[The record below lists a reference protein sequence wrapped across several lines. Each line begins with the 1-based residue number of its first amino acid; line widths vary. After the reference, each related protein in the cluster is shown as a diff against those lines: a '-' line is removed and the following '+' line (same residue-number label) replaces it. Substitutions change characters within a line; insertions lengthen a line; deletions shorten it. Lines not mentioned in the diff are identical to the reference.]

1 MEGTQKITFE
11 SQSFGRRLKSM
22 LKVDFRRMFTMP
34 LFYIMAGVCL
44 AIPILILVMTTML
57 DGSVRVDPN
66 TGVETVVEGFD
77 NVWQIIGTVSGEGS
91 SVSMD
96 MTGMCN
102 INLLYFFAAVLVCL
116 FVTEDFKS
124 GYVKN
129 LFAVRS
135 RKTDYVISKTLL
147 CFIGGACMLLAFVI
161 GAMLGGAISGLP
173 FDVGTEYRWDCHV
186 PFGKGVPDGGV
197 CSGLSAYECC
207 GKTEDMD
214 VDGGVFLCEH
224 AVLYDDSHAD
234 AAGFRDWKCDWL
246 SGRWHPVQC
255 RLRCGQQSG
264 IEQNEPC
271 VRDFFDI
278 CEKMKGEKSWEKQ

>member
-1 MEGTQKITFE
+1 MEATQKITFE

-57 DGSVRVDPN
+57 DGSVRVNPN

-124 GYVKN
+124 GYVIGCLAGGI
-129 LFAVRS
+129 LFS
-135 RKTDYVISKTLL
+135 
-147 CFIGGACMLLAFVI
+147 
-161 GAMLGGAISGLP
+161 
-173 FDVGTEYRWDCHV
+173 
-186 PFGKGVPDGGV
+186 
-197 CSGLSAYECC
+197 
-207 GKTEDMD
+207 
-214 VDGGVFLCEH
+214 
-224 AVLYDDSHAD
+224 
-234 AAGFRDWKCDWL
+234 AGFGATSNLALKKTSL
-246 SGRWHPVQC
+246 V
-255 RLRCGQQSG
+255 
-264 IEQNEPC
+264 
-271 VRDFFDI
+271 
-278 CEKMKGEKSWEKQ
+278 

>member
-1 MEGTQKITFE
+1 MEATQKITFE

-173 FDVGTEYRWDCHV
+173 FDVGTA
-186 PFGKGVPDGGV
+186 GTDGIAM
-197 CSGLSAYECC
+197 CLLA
-207 GKTEDMD
+207 K
-214 VDGGVFLCEH
+214 VFLMGAFVPVYLLMSVAAKQKTWMAMVGSFC
-224 AVLYDDSHAD
+224 VSMLFFMMIPMLTPLDSGIGNVMGCLAGGILFS
-234 AAGFRDWKCDWL
+234 AGFGAVSNLVLNKTSL
-246 SGRWHPVQC
+246 V
-255 RLRCGQQSG
+255 
-264 IEQNEPC
+264 
-271 VRDFFDI
+271 
-278 CEKMKGEKSWEKQ
+278 